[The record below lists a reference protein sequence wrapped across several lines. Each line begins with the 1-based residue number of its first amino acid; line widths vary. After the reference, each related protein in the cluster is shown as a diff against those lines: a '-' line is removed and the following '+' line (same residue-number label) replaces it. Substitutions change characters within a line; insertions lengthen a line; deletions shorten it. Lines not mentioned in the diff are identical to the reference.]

1 VKKIRFPLQS
11 ITEKFGDYPALIG
24 DERTITYA
32 ECCRLVNVVAGNLT
46 QMGINPNDRLGIIAN
61 NSIEYVL
68 LLMALFQIG
77 AVACPISPR
86 FPKKTIAAML
96 DKINCKKLVAGLD
109 HIADSY
115 NGTII
120 ELSSLLSQK
129 KMSKDTIVPPATELN
144 RDAAIIFTSGSS
156 AVPKAV
162 LHTFAH
168 HYYSALGANQNMP
181 LGPGDRW
188 LLSLPLYHVGG
199 MGILFRALLSGAAVV
214 VPAANA
220 LPAKAI
226 KHHKVTHVSLVPT
239 QLKSLLEETEPE
251 TTTSCLRS
259 VLLGGSLIPQKL
271 IIQARQKGLNLYTT
285 YGLTEMASQVTTTAF
300 DDSQEKLFTSG
311 RILAHREIKI
321 SKESEILVRGKT
333 RFKGYVE
340 KDALIT
346 PFDADGW
353 FGTSDLGDID
363 QDGYLAVAGRKDNLF
378 ISGGE
383 NIQPEE
389 IEGILARLPAIEDV
403 MVVPVKSD
411 KYGHRPIAF
420 VKLRQKQQIAME
432 EIIPFLEKHL
442 PRFKIPDRLYE
453 WPDSID
459 QSGLKPNRRD
469 FADLAASLSKDP
481 GTEDPALV

>member
-1 VKKIRFPLQS
+1 MQS
-11 ITEKFGDYPALIG
+11 TAEKYGDHPALIG
-24 DERTITYA
+24 DDRAITYA
-32 ECCRLVNVVAGNLT
+32 EFFRLVNVAAGNLA
-46 QMGINPNDRLGIIAN
+46 QRGINPNDRLGIIAN
-61 NSIEYVL
+61 NSIEYIL

-77 AVACPISPR
+77 AIACPVSPR

-96 DKINCKKLVAGLD
+96 DKIDCTKIVTGPYYKS
-109 HIADSY
+109 DSDKCT
-115 NGTII
+115 NI
-120 ELSSLLSQK
+120 ELPPLWNHPKISTNGK
-129 KMSKDTIVPPATELN
+129 KPPEFELDQ
-144 RDAAIIFTSGSS
+144 DAAIMFTSGSS
-156 AVPKAV
+156 SVPKAV

-168 HYYSALGANQNMP
+168 HYYSALGANENMP

-214 VPAANA
+214 VPTANA

-226 KHHKVTHVSLVPT
+226 ERHKVTHVSLVPT
-239 QLKSLLEETEPE
+239 QLKNLLEETVADK
-251 TTTSCLRS
+251 TANCLRS
-259 VLLGGSLIPQKL
+259 ILLGGSSIPQTL
-271 IIQARQKGLNLYTT
+271 IVQAKQKGLNLYTT
-285 YGLTEMASQVTTTAF
+285 YGLTEMASQVTTTAL
-300 DDSQEKLFTSG
+300 DDAPEKLFTSG

-321 SKESEILVRGKT
+321 SKEREILVRGKT

-340 KDALIT
+340 KYALIT

-353 FGTSDLGDID
+353 FGTSDLGEID
-363 QDGYLAVAGRKDNLF
+363 QDGYLTVTGRKDNMF

-389 IEGILARLPAIEDV
+389 IEGVLVRLPAIEDA

-420 VKLRQKQQIAME
+420 VKLRPKQKIDIE
-432 EIIPFLEKHL
+432 EITPFLEKYL

-459 QSGLKPNRRD
+459 QSGLKPNRRY
-469 FADLAASLSKDP
+469 FVRLAEKMSQ
-481 GTEDPALV
+481 TESGIV

>member
-1 VKKIRFPLQS
+1 LQS
-11 ITEKFGDYPALIG
+11 TAEKYGDHPALIG
-24 DERTITYA
+24 DDRAITYA
-32 ECCRLVNVVAGNLT
+32 EFFRLVNATAGNLA
-46 QMGINPNDRLGIIAN
+46 QMGIEREDRLGIVAN
-61 NSIEYVL
+61 NSIEYIL
-68 LLMALFQIG
+68 LLMAVFQIS

-86 FPKKTIAAML
+86 FPRKTIAAML
-96 DKINCKKLVAGLD
+96 DKIDCTKIVADLHHNSD
-109 HIADSY
+109 LY
-115 NGTII
+115 NGTVI
-120 ELSSLLSQK
+120 ELSSLLSQQ
-129 KMSKDTIVPPATELN
+129 KMSANTIGPPEIELDQ
-144 RDAAIIFTSGSS
+144 DAAIMFTSGSS
-156 AVPKAV
+156 SVPKAV

-226 KHHKVTHVSLVPT
+226 ERHKVTHVSLVPT
-239 QLKSLLEETEPE
+239 QLKNLLEETVADK
-251 TTTSCLRS
+251 TATCLRS
-259 VLLGGSLIPQKL
+259 FLLGGSSIPQKL
-271 IIQARQKGLNLYTT
+271 IIQAKQKGLNLYTT
-285 YGLTEMASQVTTTAF
+285 YGLTEMASQVTTTAL
-300 DDSQEKLFTSG
+300 DDAPEKLFTSG
-311 RILAHREIKI
+311 RILTHREIKI

-353 FGTSDLGDID
+353 FGTADLGDID
-363 QDGYLAVAGRKDNLF
+363 QDGYLTVTGRKDNMF

-389 IEGILARLPAIEDV
+389 IEGVLARLPAIEDV

>member
-1 VKKIRFPLQS
+1 MKNIPFPLQS
-11 ITEKFGDYPALIG
+11 TAEKYGDQPALIG
-24 DERTITYA
+24 DDRAITYK
-32 ECCRLVNVVAGNLT
+32 EFYRQVNAAAGNLI
-46 QMGINPNDRLGIIAN
+46 QRRIEREDRLGIVAN

-77 AVACPISPR
+77 AIACPISPR

-96 DKINCKKLVAGLD
+96 DKIDCTKIVTGPYYKSDSGKCTHIEMSPLWNHPKISTNGNKPSEFDLD
-109 HIADSY
+109 
-115 NGTII
+115 
-120 ELSSLLSQK
+120 Q
-129 KMSKDTIVPPATELN
+129 
-144 RDAAIIFTSGSS
+144 DAAIMFTSGSS

-168 HYYSALGANQNMP
+168 HYYSALGANENMP

-214 VPAANA
+214 VPTANA
-220 LPAKAI
+220 LPAKSI
-226 KHHKVTHVSLVPT
+226 KRHKVTHVSLVPA
-239 QLKSLLEETEPE
+239 QLKSLLEETVADKAA
-251 TTTSCLRS
+251 TCLRS
-259 VLLGGSLIPQKL
+259 ILLGGSLIPHSL
-271 IIQARQKGLNLYTT
+271 IIQAKQKGLNLYTT
-285 YGLTEMASQVTTTAF
+285 YGLTEMASQVTTTAL
-300 DDSQEKLFTSG
+300 DDSQEKLVTSG

-333 RFKGYVE
+333 RFKGYIE
-340 KDALIT
+340 KESLIT

-363 QDGYLAVAGRKDNLF
+363 QEGYLTVAGRQDNLF

-389 IEGILARLPAIEDV
+389 IEGVLAQLPAIEDV

-420 VKLRQKQQIAME
+420 IKPRQKQKI
-432 EIIPFLEKHL
+432 EIEGITIFLEKYL

-453 WPDSID
+453 WPNSID
-459 QSGLKPNRRD
+459 QRGLKPNRRD
-469 FADLAASLSKDP
+469 FTRLAEKMSQ
-481 GTEDPALV
+481 TESD

>member
-1 VKKIRFPLQS
+1 MQKIPFPLQS
-11 ITEKFGDYPALIG
+11 TAEKFGDQPALIG
-24 DERTITYA
+24 DDRAITYA
-32 ECCRLVNVVAGNLT
+32 EFYRLVNAAAGNLI
-46 QMGINPNDRLGIIAN
+46 QKRLEREDRLGIVAN
-61 NSIEYVL
+61 NSIEYIL

-77 AVACPISPR
+77 AIACPISPR

-96 DKINCKKLVAGLD
+96 DKIACTKIVTGPYYKS
-109 HIADSY
+109 DSDKCT
-115 NGTII
+115 NI
-120 ELSSLLSQK
+120 ELSPLWNHPKISTNGPKL
-129 KMSKDTIVPPATELN
+129 PEFELN
-144 RDAAIIFTSGSS
+144 QDAAIMFTSGSS

-168 HYYSALGANQNMP
+168 HYYSALGANKNIP

-199 MGILFRALLSGAAVV
+199 MGILFRALLSGAAMV
-214 VPAANA
+214 VPNANA
-220 LPAKAI
+220 LPIEAI
-226 KHHKVTHVSLVPT
+226 KRHQATHVSLVPT
-239 QLKSLLEETEPE
+239 QLKSLLEATAKDKAA
-251 TTTSCLRS
+251 TCLKS
-259 VLLGGSLIPQKL
+259 VLLGGSFIPQKL
-271 IIQARQKGLNLYTT
+271 IIQARQKGLKLYTT

-300 DDSQEKLFTSG
+300 DDSREKLFTAG

-340 KDALIT
+340 KGSLIT
-346 PFDADGW
+346 PFDANGW
-353 FGTSDLGDID
+353 FGTSDLGHLD
-363 QDGYLAVAGRKDNLF
+363 QDGYLTVAGRKDNLF

-411 KYGHRPIAF
+411 KYGHRPVAF
-420 VKLRQKQQIAME
+420 VKLKQKQKIDTE
-432 EIIPFLEKHL
+432 DLTPFLEKYL

-459 QSGLKPNRRD
+459 QSGLKPNRRY
-469 FADLAASLSKDP
+469 FADLATRLNKS
-481 GTEDPALV
+481 

>member
-1 VKKIRFPLQS
+1 MKSIPFPLQS
-11 ITEKFGDYPALIG
+11 TAEKYGDYPALIS

-32 ECCRLVNVVAGNLT
+32 ECCRLVNAAAGNLI
-46 QMGINPNDRLGIIAN
+46 QRRIEREDRLGIVAN
-61 NSIEYVL
+61 NSIEYIL

-77 AVACPISPR
+77 AIACPVSPR

-96 DKINCKKLVAGLD
+96 DKIDCTKIVTGPYYKS
-109 HIADSY
+109 DSDKCT
-115 NGTII
+115 NI
-120 ELSSLLSQK
+120 ELSPLWNHPKISTNGK
-129 KMSKDTIVPPATELN
+129 KLPEFELN
-144 RDAAIIFTSGSS
+144 QDASIMFTSGSS
-156 AVPKAV
+156 SVPKAV

-168 HYYSALGANQNMP
+168 HYYSALGANENLP

-199 MGILFRALLSGAAVV
+199 MGILFRALLSGAAMV
-214 VPAANA
+214 VPTANA

-226 KHHKVTHVSLVPT
+226 TRHKVTHVSLVPT
-239 QLKSLLEETEPE
+239 QLKSLLEETVADKAA
-251 TTTSCLRS
+251 TCLRS

-271 IIQARQKGLNLYTT
+271 IIQAKQKGLNLYTT
-285 YGLTEMASQVTTTAF
+285 YGLTEMASQVTTTAL
-300 DDSQEKLFTSG
+300 DDSLEKLFTSG

-321 SKESEILVRGKT
+321 SKESEIFVRGKT
-333 RFKGYVE
+333 RFKGYIE

-353 FGTSDLGDID
+353 FGTLDLGDID
-363 QDGYLAVAGRKDNLF
+363 QDGYLTVTGRKDNMF

-389 IEGILARLPAIEDV
+389 IEGVLARLPAIEDV

-411 KYGHRPIAF
+411 KYGHKPIAF
-420 VKLRQKQQIAME
+420 VKLRQKQKIDIE
-432 EIIPFLEKHL
+432 DISPFLEKYL
-442 PRFKIPDRLYE
+442 PRFKIPDRLYQ

-469 FADLAASLSKDP
+469 FARLAEKMSQIESDI
-481 GTEDPALV
+481 V